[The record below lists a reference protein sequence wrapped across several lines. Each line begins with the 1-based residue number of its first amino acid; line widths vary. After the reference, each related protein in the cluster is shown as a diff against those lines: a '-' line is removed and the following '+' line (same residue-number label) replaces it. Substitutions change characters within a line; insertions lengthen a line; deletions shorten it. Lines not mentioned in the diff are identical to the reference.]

1 MKTDLSSL
9 PRPQPTITHKEY
21 LVLAFPLILS
31 TLSTPMLGAVDTA
44 VVGQLPDP
52 AYIGGVAVG
61 TLIFNTLYWLFG
73 FLRVSTSGFSAQA
86 HGAGDRVEVLLSL
99 LRPMG
104 IALLFGLL
112 FIVLQVPIKQAA
124 ILLLQP
130 GHAVGEHAVRYF
142 DVRIWGAPFLL
153 MNYALVGWL
162 IGVSQ
167 VRLALYLQILMNL
180 LNIALCIWFVNDHSM
195 DVSGVALASLL
206 SEMSATAIGLWLVLR
221 RPDFR
226 EVSLRFSQIW
236 ASETFGK
243 MLKMNRDL
251 FIRTCCLLG
260 VFQLFTYQGASMGE
274 VTLAANA
281 VLLQIHFLMAYIFD
295 GFANAS
301 SILVGRSI
309 GSKNQPLYQQTIRL
323 SAIWAF
329 AASLVLTVITYV
341 WGDVLVSWFTS
352 IRDVQVEASEYL
364 IWVVFYPLVAFWGL
378 QLNGIFS
385 GATEAA
391 SIRNSMIISF
401 GCYLLVVWLFVPSW
415 SNHGLWLAFIIFSLA
430 RSLALWVYL
439 PRLNRTALL

>member
-1 MKTDLSSL
+1 MKTDRSSL
-9 PRPQPTITHKEY
+9 PQQQTGITHQQY
-21 LVLAFPLILS
+21 LVLATPLILS
-31 TLSTPMLGAVDTA
+31 TLSTPLLGAVDTA

-86 HGAGDRVEVLLSL
+86 HGAGDRTEVLLSL
-99 LRPMG
+99 LRPVG
-104 IALLFGLL
+104 IALWFGLL
-112 FIVLQVPIKQAA
+112 FVALQVPIKQAA
-124 ILLLQP
+124 IMLIQP
-130 GHAVGEHAVRYF
+130 GQEVGEHAVRYF

-180 LNIALCIWFVNDHSM
+180 INIALCIGFVRGFAM

-221 RPDFR
+221 RPD
-226 EVSLRFSQIW
+226 LRQVTWRWAQVW
-236 ASETFGK
+236 ASETFVN

-260 VFQLFTYQGASMGE
+260 VFLLFTSQGASMGE

-281 VLLQIHFLMAYIFD
+281 VLLQVHFLMAYIFD

-301 SILVGRSI
+301 SILVGRAI
-309 GSKNQPLYQQTIRL
+309 GSKNKPLYQQAIQL

-329 AASLVLTVITYV
+329 AASLVLTVITYL
-341 WGDVLVSWFTS
+341 WGDVLITWFTS
-352 IRDVQVEASEYL
+352 IHDVQVEASEYL

-401 GCYLLVVWLFVPSW
+401 ACYLLVAWLFVPAW

-439 PRLNRTALL
+439 PRLNRTAL